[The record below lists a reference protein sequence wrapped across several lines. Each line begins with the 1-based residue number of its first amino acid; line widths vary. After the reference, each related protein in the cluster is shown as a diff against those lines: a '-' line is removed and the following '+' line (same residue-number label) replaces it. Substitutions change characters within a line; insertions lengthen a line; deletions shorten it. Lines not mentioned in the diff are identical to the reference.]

1 MNEDKNNINNL
12 YNNTNNNNNYFTNY
26 KNNNDSQYGNTYYR
40 DRDESKEINERID
53 NLEKNIYE
61 IKNEINNI
69 SSGIKLFLD
78 KDYFLY
84 NFKDSIKQICYDFF
98 SEKINNENINQT
110 RNENN
115 ENEEQDNSQDNSE
128 FSESKNLQ
136 NNNNINEKGEIE
148 EKINKKIDE
157 KLDYLCNNLKNQIF
171 EKYLQPS
178 INEIESSMKQN
189 IEDIKKKVDTLNY
202 SNENNTNDINTNNT
216 NEYINGEDMVYSN
229 YEGSIDKKNKQRKK
243 YEEINRLGEK
253 LYDKL
258 MEKEKK
264 LKLLKQ
270 ETTKLLNGK
279 SMDNNYSN

>member
-1 MNEDKNNINNL
+1 MKSAIRALKVKKIPLKEDSETK
-12 YNNTNNNNNYFTNY
+12 TN
-26 KNNNDSQYGNTYYR
+26 K
-40 DRDESKEINERID
+40 KET
-53 NLEKNIYE
+53 K
-61 IKNEINNI
+61 
-69 SSGIKLFLD
+69 
-78 KDYFLY
+78 
-84 NFKDSIKQICYDFF
+84 
-98 SEKINNENINQT
+98 
-110 RNENN
+110 
-115 ENEEQDNSQDNSE
+115 DNSE

-216 NEYINGEDMVYSN
+216 NEYINGEDMIYSN